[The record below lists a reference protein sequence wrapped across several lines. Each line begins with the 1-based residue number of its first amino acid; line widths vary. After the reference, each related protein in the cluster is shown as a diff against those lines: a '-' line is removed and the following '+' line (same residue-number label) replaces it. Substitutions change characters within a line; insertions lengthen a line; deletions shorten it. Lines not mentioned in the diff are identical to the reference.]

1 MWAQDCVLT
10 DGIDQ
15 HSMYKSTLDPS
26 KEAAG
31 PVCSPSL
38 STAWNANEAGGAGQL
53 LWVAEAPLT
62 G

>member
-1 MWAQDCVLT
+1 
-10 DGIDQ
+10 
-15 HSMYKSTLDPS
+15 MYKIDNNYQKAKIKNLD
-26 KEAAG
+26 
-31 PVCSPSL
+31 

>member
-1 MWAQDCVLT
+1 MFRFLEGGGEVEVNQSSCRLQLVQL
-10 DGIDQ
+10 
-15 HSMYKSTLDPS
+15 LD
-26 KEAAG
+26 G